1 MANGRDNMTAEKLS
15 EAVEHEETRQ
25 KEGLHKTNG
34 QGLALVPQPS
44 DDPLD
49 PLVCLI

>member
-1 MANGRDNMTAEKLS
+1 MDNGRDNMTAEKHS
-15 EAVEHEETRQ
+15 EETLQ

-34 QGLALVPQPS
+34 QGLALIPQPS
-44 DDPLD
+44 DNPLD